1 MLNETGSDGISG
13 KMAQNIETIAVHAGR
28 HIDPATRSVAQPI
41 YLTTTFEREPD
52 GSYPVGF
59 EYSREK
65 NPNRQALETCLA
77 ALEGGNEALCFA
89 SGLAVIT
96 ACINAME
103 PGDHILAS
111 DDVYYGMRM
120 VAGKVF
126 AKWPIETTYVDMRD
140 LDAVRSAI
148 RSGSTRVLWFET
160 PSNPLM
166 KVIDLEA
173 IAAIAHEA
181 NAICICD
188 GTFATPVLQRPL
200 DYGVDMVMH
209 STTKYINGHS
219 DVVGGALITRH
230 DNYLFERARLFQQ
243 TGGAVPS
250 PFDCWLMLRGIETM
264 PYRVRAQSSNALAI
278 ARMLAEHP
286 NIEAVHYPGLESH
299 PGHALAARQM
309 QGGFGG
315 MLSVQ
320 VRGGKPEAMAVA
332 ARTKL
337 FIRATSLGGT
347 HSQIE
352 HRASV
357 EGKSTKTPQNLLRMS
372 IGLEHIDDLLADL
385 HQALD

>member
-1 MLNETGSDGISG
+1 MAPKQVG
-13 KMAQNIETIAVHAGR
+13 KNIETIAVHAGR
-28 HIDPATRSVAQPI
+28 GIDPATRAVAQPI

-52 GSYPVGF
+52 GSYPIGF

-65 NPNRQALETCLA
+65 NPNRQALETCPA
-77 ALEGGNEALCFA
+77 ALEGGKEALCFS

-96 ACINAME
+96 ACINSME
-103 PGDHILAS
+103 PGDHVLAS

-120 VAGKVF
+120 VAHKVF
-126 AKWPIETTYVDMRD
+126 GKWPVEVTYVDMRD
-140 LDAVRSAI
+140 MDAVRAAI
-148 RSGSTRVLWFET
+148 RPGSTRLIWFET

-166 KVIDLEA
+166 KVIDL
-173 IAAIAHEA
+173 AAIAEIAHAA
-181 NAICICD
+181 NAICVCD

-200 DYGVDMVMH
+200 DHGIDMVMH

-230 DNYLFERARLFQQ
+230 ENYLFERARIFQQ

-264 PYRVRAQSSNALAI
+264 PYRVRAQSANALAI
-278 ARMLAEHP
+278 ARFLQAHP
-286 NIEAVHYPGLESH
+286 NVEAVHYPGLESH
-299 PGHALAARQM
+299 PAHALAARQM
-309 QGGFGG
+309 KGGFGG

-320 VRGGKPEAMAVA
+320 IRGGKPEAMAVA
-332 ARTKL
+332 ARTRI

-347 HSQIE
+347 HSQVE

-372 IGLEHIDDLLADL
+372 LGLEHIDDLTGDL
-385 HQALD
+385 QQALA